1 VRRWRRR
8 GETIVAAALCL
19 AVVACGGN
27 GLDALATSGASDE
40 PPDLPPAILEG
51 VVFEGYS
58 GELRDLWVTAR
69 QAKVDM
75 VGRIA
80 ELKDVKLSFSEGT
93 RGRIEVEAPA
103 GEFKLDQDDFELTGG
118 VVGSA
123 QAGEKFSTASVRYD
137 AAKRELRSSA
147 PVELRRSNLVL
158 RANGMT
164 LGLEQ
169 RRLKLLGAVEA
180 RVVPR

>member
-1 VRRWRRR
+1 VRGWRRC

-19 AVVACGGN
+19 SGVACGN
-27 GLDALATSGASDE
+27 GLDALATGVAPDE
-40 PPDLPPAILEG
+40 PPALPPAILEG

-75 VGRIA
+75 IGRVA
-80 ELKDVKLSFSEGT
+80 ELTDVKLSFSEGS
-93 RGRIEVEAPA
+93 RGKIEVEAPS
-103 GEFKLDQDDFELTGG
+103 GEFKLDQDDFELSGG

-137 AAKRELRSSA
+137 AEKRELRSSA

-169 RRLKLLGAVEA
+169 RRLKLIGAVEA